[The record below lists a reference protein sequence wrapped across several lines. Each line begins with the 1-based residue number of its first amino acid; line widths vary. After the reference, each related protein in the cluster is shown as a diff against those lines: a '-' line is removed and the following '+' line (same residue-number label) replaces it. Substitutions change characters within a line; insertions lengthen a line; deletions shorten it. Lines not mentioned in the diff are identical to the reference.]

1 MPRGAS
7 GFLRSRVV
15 LFAARRGAGHL
26 SVASAPDHAPDAP
39 PSPPDVRDSEP
50 LPPIPYPRVVTTDST
65 SAVPAPGAD
74 RPALERFHAVIPA
87 GGVGTR
93 LWPLSRAAA
102 PKFLHD
108 LTGSGQ
114 TLIRATWDRLVPL
127 AAGMLVV
134 TGEAHREAVCRQLP
148 DLADEDLVLEPE
160 PKDSAAAIGLAAAIL
175 WLRDPETIMGSFA
188 ADQVIGPVEVFQD
201 AVAQAVATA
210 ATGRIVTI
218 GITPTHPAT
227 GFGYIRSGRRLGVE
241 GAPDALDVAAF
252 VEKPDQKV
260 AERYVAS
267 GRYLWNAGMF
277 VAPVALMLE
286 HLEANEPE
294 LHAGLMEIAR
304 AWDTPERDEV
314 MARVWP
320 GLKKTAIDYA
330 VAEPA
335 ATAGDV
341 AVIPGTFTWDD
352 VGDFAAI
359 ARLNPVKDASGITVI
374 GSTPRVYSSD
384 ASGVVVTDTDRV
396 IALIGIEDV
405 VVVDTGDALLVTTTE
420 HAQDVKK
427 TVESLKATGADD
439 VL

>member
-1 MPRGAS
+1 MNTES
-7 GFLRSRVV
+7 
-15 LFAARRGAGHL
+15 AAATA
-26 SVASAPDHAPDAP
+26 ASAPARDAA
-39 PSPPDVRDSEP
+39 
-50 LPPIPYPRVVTTDST
+50 
-65 SAVPAPGAD
+65 SA
-74 RPALERFHAVIPA
+74 PALERFHAVIPA

-114 TLIRATWDRLVPL
+114 TLIRATWDRLAPL
-127 AAGMLVV
+127 AGGVMVV
-134 TGEAHREAVCRQLP
+134 TGEAHEDAVRRQLP
-148 DLADEDLVLEPE
+148 DLEEQDLVLEPE

-175 WLRDPETIMGSFA
+175 SLRDPDTIMGSFA
-188 ADQVIGPVEVFQD
+188 ADQVIGPVDVFQD

-218 GITPTHPAT
+218 GITPSHPAT
-227 GFGYIRSGRRLGVE
+227 GFGYIRSGRRLRVE
-241 GAPDALDVAAF
+241 GAPDAHDVAAF
-252 VEKPDQKV
+252 VEKPDQRV

-286 HLEANEPE
+286 HLAANEPE
-294 LHAGLMEIAR
+294 LHDGIMEIAR
-304 AWDTPERDEV
+304 AWDTPQRDEV

-359 ARLNPVKDASGITVI
+359 ARLNPARDASGITVI
-374 GSTPRVYSSD
+374 GDTPRVYSSD

-427 TVESLKATGADD
+427 AVESLKARGADD